1 MNEKLRFDG
10 GTLGAP
16 RAQTCARGVT
26 PLDPRLAKILTWVDP
41 AIFASCWE
49 IRKIGSFWPKKA
61 GKIP

>member
-26 PLDPRLAKILTWVDP
+26 PLDPHLAKKLVGVFQIST
-41 AIFASCWE
+41 A
-49 IRKIGSFWPKKA
+49 
-61 GKIP
+61 